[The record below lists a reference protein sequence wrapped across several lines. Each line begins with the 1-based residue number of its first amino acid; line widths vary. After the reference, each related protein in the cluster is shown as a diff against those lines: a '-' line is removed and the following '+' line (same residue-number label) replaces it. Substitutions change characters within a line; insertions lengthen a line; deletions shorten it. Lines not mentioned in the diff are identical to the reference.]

1 MLVCH
6 APPYGT
12 ALDQV
17 HKGLH
22 AGSHSVREFV
32 EQHQPVH
39 FFCGHIHEAEGV
51 AIQMGHTQARNVGK
65 AGYLLEL
72 D

>member
-12 ALDQV
+12 ALDQIKAGV
-17 HKGLH
+17 H
-22 AGSHSVREFV
+22 AGSTAVRDFIV
-32 EQHQPVH
+32 KCQPEY
-39 FFCGHIHEAEGV
+39 FFCGHIHEAQGASV
-51 AIQMGHTQARNVGK
+51 QIGKTLARSVGK